1 MPRTPMMTYSGQ
13 LKKVTGL
20 YRRKAR
26 HQYGQAIVEGPQGV
40 REALVF
46 MRSNVRDVY
55 VTEEALGRHPD
66 IDSLLQESDPY
77 THVLPADLAQQV
89 APNAQGLFVVISV
102 PDEENLDEIMAQASL
117 LVCAI
122 ETVDPGN
129 LGTIIRSADASAADA
144 VILGTGSVDATNP
157 KVLRATAGSYFHL
170 PIIEDEDVERVVNGA
185 HHAGF
190 QVLIADGNGEYDLGE
205 LSDAAFLAGRDARP
219 LETIDLRRPT
229 MWLVG
234 NEAHGFTAKQYN
246 WADALVR
253 IPMWGASESLNVA
266 MATSLCLY
274 SSARAQRRA

>member
-1 MPRTPMMTYSGQ
+1 M
-13 LKKVTGL
+13 TGL

-26 HQYGQAIVEGPQGV
+26 HQYGQAIVEECWGV

-190 QVLIADGNGEYDLGE
+190 QVLIADGNGEYDLG
-205 LSDAAFLAGRDARP
+205 SCRMPPSSPGVTLARW
-219 LETIDLRRPT
+219 RRSIYVVRLCGLWVTKRMVSLPNNIT
-229 MWLVG
+229 GLMRSYAYRCG
-234 NEAHGFTAKQYN
+234 GFG
-246 WADALVR
+246 V
-253 IPMWGASESLNVA
+253 S
-266 MATSLCLY
+266 
-274 SSARAQRRA
+274 